1 MCNPLYPCPRGMYS
15 TLLCVHRSSSKR
27 TFLPSCSSQENG
39 LRVPTLGGALSSAFC
54 VFLKVGLCV
63 SVCVCLQ
70 KGVGLSSFS
79 LPWKAPKAERVIHQ
93 PHPPQLG
100 PAWARAERGKFFGE
114 GWGWGWRQ

>member
-54 VFLKVGLCV
+54 VFLKVGLCPC
-63 SVCVCLQ
+63 VCVST
-70 KGVGLSSFS
+70 KGGGAELFFPPLEGSKSRAGDSPAPPTPTWSS
-79 LPWKAPKAERVIHQ
+79 
-93 PHPPQLG
+93 LG
-100 PAWARAERGKFFGE
+100 QG
-114 GWGWGWRQ
+114 